1 MKYVGVWA
9 RFCALIIFSLAL
21 ISCQKKSTYGSSED
35 LPSPSGTL
43 SSTTSEY
50 SPVVMVVLPNSSG
63 ICSGTFISK
72 RAVLTAAHCL
82 KKNGRYSITTS
93 FGNFSTYTHP
103 YYGPGVVD
111 DPNDIGL
118 LIFDTDV
125 ASDSQVYKLGD
136 SVASGESLRLVGY
149 GCNNLSTKSG
159 SGVKRTGTNMVANLS
174 DYIEFLTPAD
184 YAASSSSNRGILGPE
199 NRTASCFGD
208 SGGPALKQ
216 VGDTYVVVGVTHAGG
231 YVGDDI
237 LSEYVNVAGRSDNR
251 NFLAQA
257 NTAYNLG
264 IEGL

>member
-1 MKYVGVWA
+1 MKYVGAWT
-9 RFCALIIFSLAL
+9 RFCVLIIFSLAL
-21 ISCQKKSTYGSSED
+21 ISCQKKSSYSSED
-35 LPSPSGTL
+35 LPTPSDSL
-43 SSTTSEY
+43 STTTSDY
-50 SPVVMVVLPNSSG
+50 SPVVMVVLPGSSG

-82 KKNGRYSITTS
+82 KKDGRYSITTS

-103 YYGPGVVD
+103 RYGAGVVD

-118 LIFDTDV
+118 LIFSTDV
-125 ASDSQVYKLGD
+125 AKDSQVYKLGD
-136 SVASGESLRLVGY
+136 TVSSGDNLRLVGY

-159 SGVKRTGTNMVANLS
+159 SGIKRTGTNTVANLT
-174 DYIEFLTPAD
+174 DYIEFLTPVD
-184 YAASSSSNRGILGPE
+184 YAASSTRGILGPD

-237 LSEYVNVAGRSDNR
+237 LSEYVNVASRSDNR
-251 NFLAQA
+251 DFLAQA